1 MENGDGMS
9 DEHDMYRTSHLK
21 LVPRRHWGR
30 MVTAAVVLVLLV
42 LLVRAFAYG
51 KIEWAYVGQFLF
63 ATAILEGLVNTIIMT
78 IAAMVLGIT
87 LGIIFAIMRISENPV
102 LSTIATG
109 YVWIFRGAPALLQL
123 LLWFNL
129 ALVFPKIGIPGLA
142 EWRTVDIMT
151 PFVAAMLA
159 LGIQQGAYTSE
170 VVRSGLL
177 SVDSG
182 QYEAGRAIGMG
193 QFLLLR
199 RIILPQAMRVIL
211 PPVGNEVIGMVK
223 TTSLASVI
231 QYSEILHNA
240 QIVYYANTRV
250 LELLIVASIWYL
262 VAVSVLSVIQMYIE
276 RHFARGT
283 KRLKTTG

>member
-1 MENGDGMS
+1 MS
-9 DEHDMYRTSHLK
+9 ETDDIYRTSHLK

-30 MVTAAVVLVLLV
+30 MAAAAVVVLLIAA
-42 LLVRAFAYG
+42 LVRAFANG
-51 KIEWAYVGQFLF
+51 KIEWTYVGDFLF
-63 ATAILEGLVNTIIMT
+63 SQTILDGLVNTILMT
-78 IAAMVLGIT
+78 FAAMALGIVLGVV
-87 LGIIFAIMRISENPV
+87 FAIMRISENPV
-102 LSTIATG
+102 LSSIATG

-129 ALVFPKIGIPGLA
+129 ALVFPKIGIPGVM

-170 VVRSGLL
+170 VVRGGLL

-182 QYEAGRAIGMG
+182 QYEAARAIGMG
-193 QFLLLR
+193 QLLMLR
-199 RIILPQAMRVIL
+199 RIVLPQAMRVIL
-211 PPVGNEVIGMVK
+211 PPIGNEVIGMVK

-250 LELLIVASIWYL
+250 LELLLVASFWYL
-262 VAVSVLSVIQMYIE
+262 ATVTILSIVQMYIE

-283 KRLKTTG
+283 KRLKATG

>member
-1 MENGDGMS
+1 MS
-9 DEHDMYRTSHLK
+9 QVYEMYRTSHLK

-30 MVTAAVVLVLLV
+30 MVTAAIVLILLA
-42 LLVRAFAYG
+42 LLARAFYYG
-51 KIEWAYVGQFLF
+51 RIEWTYVGQFLF
-63 ATAILEGLVNTIIMT
+63 ARTILEGLVNTLLMT
-78 IAAMVLGIT
+78 AAAMGLGIT
-87 LGIIFAIMRISENPV
+87 LGVIFAIMRISENPV

-129 ALVFPKIGIPGLA
+129 ALVFPRIGIPGIA
-142 EWRTVDIMT
+142 EWRTVDVMT

-193 QFLLLR
+193 QFMLLR

-231 QYSEILHNA
+231 QFAEILHNA

-250 LELLIVASIWYL
+250 LELLLVASVWYL
-262 VAVSVLSVIQMYIE
+262 VAVSVLSVIQFYIE

>member
-1 MENGDGMS
+1 MVEAQ
-9 DEHDMYRTSHLK
+9 DMYQTSHLK

-30 MVTAAVVLVLLV
+30 VAAALIVCLL
-42 LLVRAFAYG
+42 LAALARAFANG
-51 KIEWAYVGQFLF
+51 KIEWSYVGQFLF
-63 ATAILEGLVNTIIMT
+63 AETILDGLVNTLLMT
-78 IAAMVLGIT
+78 FAAMT
-87 LGIIFAIMRISENPV
+87 LGIVLGVVVAIMRISENPV
-102 LSTIATG
+102 LKTVAAG

-129 ALVFPKIGIPGLA
+129 ALVFPRIGIPGVMD
-142 EWRTVDIMT
+142 WRTVDVMT

-182 QYEAGRAIGMG
+182 QYEAARAIGMG
-193 QFLLLR
+193 QSQMLR
-199 RIILPQAMRVIL
+199 RIILPQAMRVIV
-211 PPVGNEVIGMVK
+211 PPIGNEMIGMVK

-240 QIVYYANTRV
+240 QIIYFANTRV
-250 LELLIVASIWYL
+250 LELLLVASFWYL
-262 VAVSVLSVIQMYIE
+262 AAVTVLSIGQIYVE

-283 KRLKTTG
+283 RALKATG